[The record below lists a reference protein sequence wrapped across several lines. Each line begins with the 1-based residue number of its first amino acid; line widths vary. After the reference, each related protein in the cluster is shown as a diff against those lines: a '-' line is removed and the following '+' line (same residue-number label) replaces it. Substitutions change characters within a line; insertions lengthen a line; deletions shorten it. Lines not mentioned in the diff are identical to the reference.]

1 MRGLTYKFVAVEYRH
16 LRFFLAVSE
25 ELHFTRAA
33 ARLGVAQP
41 HLSHEIRGL
50 EQELGVELFART
62 RRRVELTPAGETFR
76 RHAQSIVDATGEAF
90 RAAQRTARGEAGKL
104 VIGFVSAAAYGVL
117 PLALRRFRAEL
128 PDVEL
133 VLVEGNSDE
142 GLQAARSGGLDVCL
156 LHPPRGAPA
165 GMEMETLV
173 HEPLVAALPD
183 THPLAKKR
191 SIALRSLASE
201 PWIFW
206 PRELASRVHDDIVAA
221 CIAVGFEPRVAQ
233 RTMRMGTVISL
244 VSSGLG
250 VALVPQALTRLH
262 LEGVAYRPLASPSVQ
277 VPLAWIRNQGEQS
290 AALKRFLFTLR
301 AAAREWALPP
311 TRVTTRP

>member
-1 MRGLTYKFVAVEYRH
+1 MEYRH

-62 RRRVELTPAGETFR
+62 RRRVQLTPAGETFR
-76 RHAQSIVDATGEAF
+76 QHAQSILVATGEAF
-90 RAAQRTARGEAGKL
+90 RAAQRSARGETGRL
-104 VIGFVSAAAYGVL
+104 VIGFVSAAAYGIL

-133 VLVEGNSDE
+133 VLFEGNSDA
-142 GLQAARSGGLDVCL
+142 GLQAARTGSLDVCL
-156 LHPPRGAPA
+156 LHPPRGVPP
-165 GMEMETLV
+165 GMEMETII

-183 THPLAKKR
+183 THPLARKQ

-201 PWIFW
+201 RWIFW
-206 PRELASRVHDDIVAA
+206 PREIATRIHDDIVAA
-221 CIAVGFEPRVAQ
+221 CIAAGFEPRVAQ

-262 LEGVAYRPLASPSVQ
+262 LEGVAYRPLASPGVRI
-277 VPLAWIRNQGEQS
+277 PLAWIRSPGEQS
-290 AALKRFLFTLR
+290 PALVRFLSTLR
-301 AAAREWALPP
+301 EVSRDH
-311 TRVTTRP
+311 RR